1 VRWQPTHAHVRV
13 LVVAAVLLVIA
24 VVGRRPDAAV
34 LGLPLAFIAVWG
46 RYFRPREEP
55 QVQTELDAD
64 VLFEGQATT
73 YRLRVP
79 GTVDPDIDLIVAAL
93 PRSRWF
99 DYSPRQAAVAEPVR
113 ISADASEDAP
123 DAVALEVG
131 VRAKRWGLRT
141 LERPTVVATSV
152 LGSYR
157 IPVPSLGASSV
168 TTLPLREGFAA
179 VDAMP
184 RPAGLVGL
192 HRSRRPGEGTEL
204 AGVRPFRTGDRLR
217 RINWSV
223 SARTRELHVTSTWS
237 DRDTEV
243 VILLDT
249 GGEIGVSEGIDG
261 RSSSLDTGVR
271 AAASIAEH
279 YLRHGDRVRLVDTGN
294 LVRGVRKWARS
305 SAAHP
310 RRTRARGSSWT
321 AARSGPI
328 GTAEP
333 DQVGQSRP
341 GAEPVAPSNDPRL
354 CRDPCALRLH
364 SHRRRH
370 AAARH
375 HLTHRRRRTRQTC
388 LAARLASPPSRTP
401 PRARPPRRPRCPHRP
416 LARLRNPRRSPPRRL
431 PPSLRP
437 EDALMTL
444 LNAAPPAQRLM
455 GPWFQPFL
463 HSSTPLSRTGA
474 S

>member
-1 VRWQPTHAHVRV
+1 MRWQPTHAHIRV
-13 LVVAAVLLVIA
+13 VVVAAVLLVVA
-24 VVGRRPDAAV
+24 VLARRPDAAV
-34 LGLPLAFIAVWG
+34 LGLPLAFVAVWG
-46 RYFRPREEP
+46 RFFRPRAEP
-55 QVQTELDAD
+55 EVHTELDAD

-99 DYSPRQAAVAEPVR
+99 EYSPRQAAVAEPVR
-113 ISADASEDAP
+113 P
-123 DAVALEVG
+123 AVAGEADDVPDSVTLEVG
-131 VRAKRWGLRT
+131 VRSKRWGMRA

-152 LGSYR
+152 LGAYR
-157 IPVPSLGASSV
+157 VQVASAGASSV
-168 TTLPLREGFAA
+168 TTLPLREGFEA

-249 GGEIGVSEGIDG
+249 GGEIGISEGIDG

-294 LVRGVRKWARS
+294 LVRGVRSGSGRGHLRRILDALVHADRRGRQPDQDQLAQRNRIRS
-305 SAAHP
+305 DSLVLVLSPLLRQMVLGYVVTLVHSGCTVIAVDTLPPDIASLIDADEHDKRAWP
-310 RRTRARGSSWT
+310 LAWRLRLLERRRELDRLGDLGVPTVPWRGS
-321 AARSGPI
+321 
-328 GTAEP
+328 GTLDE
-333 DQVGQSRP
+333 V
-341 GAEPVAPSNDPRL
+341 L
-354 CRDPCALRLH
+354 RD
-364 SHRRRH
+364 
-370 AAARH
+370 
-375 HLTHRRRRTRQTC
+375 
-388 LAARLASPPSRTP
+388 AARLASA
-401 PRARPPRRPRCPHRP
+401 PRM
-416 LARLRNPRRSPPRRL
+416 RS
-431 PPSLRP
+431 
-437 EDALMTL
+437 
-444 LNAAPPAQRLM
+444 
-455 GPWFQPFL
+455 
-463 HSSTPLSRTGA
+463 
-474 S
+474 